1 MKRRDDATAHDF
13 TLVYEL
19 GRDMGCRTMLCA
31 DRQTASEPML
41 RLTRSRADHE

>member
-1 MKRRDDATAHDF
+1 MAHDF

-31 DRQTASEPML
+31 DRQTASGLLPVP
-41 RLTRSRADHE
+41 LTPT

>member
-1 MKRRDDATAHDF
+1 MAHDF

-41 RLTRSRADHE
+41 RLTGNGTDHE